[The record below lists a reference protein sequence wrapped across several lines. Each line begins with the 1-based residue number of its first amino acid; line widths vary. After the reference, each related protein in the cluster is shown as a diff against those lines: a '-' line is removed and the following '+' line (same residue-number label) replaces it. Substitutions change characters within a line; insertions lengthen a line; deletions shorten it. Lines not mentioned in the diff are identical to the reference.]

1 MKFIYSIFFIISF
14 NVFSDETAMLIGCD
28 EKVEL
33 KINELTMTDEEMVV
47 AKDIYFNKLLAQL
60 SGNCI
65 SSIVG
70 SNQINS
76 SNLNKGGKI
85 SGSSLSSNKQ
95 KISTTSSTL
104 STTPINNNKTTV
116 KKPPKQQIVLK
127 CLNKY
132 QSDDEFSIQLKEA
145 ISKTNDPNLKKD
157 LIERFAKYNNIKPE
171 SIKC

>member
-1 MKFIYSIFFIISF
+1 MKFIYSIFFVISF
-14 NVFSDETAMLIGCD
+14 NVFSNEPAMLIGCD

-33 KINELTMTDEEMVV
+33 KIDELTMTDEEIVA
-47 AKDIYFNKLLAQL
+47 AKDVYFNKLMAQL
-60 SGNCI
+60 NGNCI

-70 SNQINS
+70 SNEINS
-76 SNLNKGGKI
+76 SNLNKGGTI
-85 SGSSLSSNKQ
+85 SGSSLPSNNQ
-95 KISTTSSTL
+95 KISTTSSSL
-104 STTPINNNKTTV
+104 STSSINNINKTV
-116 KKPPKQQIVLK
+116 KKPPKQQTVLK

-132 QSDDEFSIQLKEA
+132 QNDDEFSMQLKEA